1 MSRFIIQNEGVV
13 MTEEVF
19 KKRDDLINRLTTL
32 ALAGEWVF
40 RGYNIQDQLR
50 PNILRHNLS
59 DVECELLFEFE
70 RYGAQYINASNPV
83 DFMSYAQHFGLPTRL
98 LDFTYNPFIALYF
111 SLFSPKS
118 NTNYRAPDDKEY
130 YYIRYASIKENILIK
145 NVPYLNKGASFEINS
160 MAQRSIALIRTV
172 YTMFSDFVLEAKDI
186 YTDKLVESFFK
197 SIEWNKGGKDIKT
210 LKNEN
215 MHKIHDRVILFI
227 DPNQSNQRLVMQQ
240 GLFMFPYTL
249 DGAGHLEILD
259 RNSNI
264 IKIHKSLR
272 EDLLAYLDTLGIN
285 AFRIMPDL
293 PSVCEAIVRK
303 TKDKRNSK
311 SMLFKKKSKG
321 E

>member
-1 MSRFIIQNEGVV
+1 
-13 MTEEVF
+13 MTSEVF
-19 KKRDDLINRLTTL
+19 DKKEDLINRLTAL

-50 PNILRHNLS
+50 PNILRYNLS
-59 DVECELLFEFE
+59 DVERELLFEFE
-70 RYGAQYINASNPV
+70 RYGAQYINASNPI

-98 LDFTYNPFIALYF
+98 LDFTYNPFVAVYF

-118 NTNYRAPDDKEY
+118 NGKYRSSEDKEY
-130 YYIRYASIKENILIK
+130 YYIRYSSIRDNLLIK
-145 NVPYLNKGASFEINS
+145 HVPYFNENPLLEINS
-160 MAQRSIALIRTV
+160 AAQRSITLINTV
-172 YTMFSDFVLEAKDI
+172 NMMFSNTTNSGWLFENKDELI
-186 YTDKLVESFFK
+186 KAFYTSIAWNTEIEGIDTFISENKDKVY
-197 SIEWNKGGKDIKT
+197 N
-210 LKNEN
+210 
-215 MHKIHDRVILFI
+215 RAILFI

-249 DGAGHLEILD
+249 DESEHLKILD

-272 EDLLAYLDTLGIN
+272 EELLSYLDTLRIN

-303 TKDKRNSK
+303 IRDNRNSQ
-311 SMLFKKKSKG
+311 STLFKKKAEG